1 MVSFPWLIEAHE
13 DRLMAAYRIGK
24 REGEGNGIA
33 RISSSLFGEEAPK
46 CRRRDGIFPQVVT

>member
-1 MVSFPWLIEAHE
+1 MHE

>member
-1 MVSFPWLIEAHE
+1 MHE

-33 RISSSLFGEEAPK
+33 RISSSLFGEEALK
-46 CRRRDGIFPQVVT
+46 RRHRDGIFPQVVT